1 MTRMDDS
8 LQGATGK
15 LPARID
21 TPDGQGRFPMVVDV
35 HGGGRVIVDEQ
46 VHDGGARGIA
56 KEADAVVI
64 SVDHQRAPEA
74 EFPAARDDALASCEW
89 ALADASQHKGGP
101 KRVALA
107 GEDADGNLAV
117 AAAVVPDAKE
127 AQACAGQRLKGAFG
141 S

>member
-21 TPDGQGRFPMVVDV
+21 TPDGPGRFPMVVDV

-64 SVDHQRAPEA
+64 SVDHGRAPEA
-74 EFPAARDDALASCEW
+74 KSQAAWDDTPASCECT
-89 ALADASQHKGGP
+89 LADAAKHKGDR
-101 KRVALA
+101 KRVARA
-107 GEDADGNLAV
+107 GKDADGNLAV
-117 AAAVVPDAKE
+117 VAAVVAKAKG